1 MSQALTSTTSQSI
14 SDSDYITADELVVR
28 FKNLI
33 SKRTLANWR
42 HNGEGP
48 KYVKI
53 GGRILYT
60 LRAVQE
66 WEEKRTRG

>member
-1 MSQALTSTTSQSI
+1 MTQATQPSQSSI
-14 SDSDYITADELVVR
+14 SDSDYITADELVER
-28 FKNLI
+28 FKNMI

-53 GGRILYT
+53 GGRILYR
-60 LRAVQE
+60 LSAVTA